1 MDPSASQHKAG
12 ASAAREALIGAAV
25 VIVAGILATTL
36 SQPQVLAKIPIQN
49 LLKNELHVDRTAN
62 AAFFFWIGL
71 PWYFKPFAGIFTD
84 AFPLFGSRRKSYILI
99 SATLATLAW
108 VGLYFT
114 PHTYSALLWMVTILD
129 FFMVVTSTV
138 VGAYLVEVAQ
148 KYSGSGRL
156 TALRQIV
163 SYGSIMAAG
172 PLGGILA
179 SMAFGFTLGISGAV
193 MFIIV
198 PVTIYFLHEQRIN
211 IDSKQM
217 LSNAREQLVHIG
229 TARTMWAA
237 TGLLAL
243 FYIAPGFST
252 ALFYRQQNAL
262 HMSTEVQ
269 GILQFLQGGGG
280 VLAAF
285 AYAWACKRLNL
296 RTLLLICIGLT
307 TITDLGYWFYNS
319 LSAARFIDTAYGI
332 GFTLAECALMDL
344 AVRATPKGNEG
355 LGYSLMLSVR
365 NLALFGTDAFGS
377 WLMDRY
383 HVAFNTLIS
392 WNAITTAITIPLV
405 LLLPLA
411 LVIKKDAEPLA
422 EPELPRTAV
431 QE

>member
-1 MDPSASQHKAG
+1 MDPASAEHKAG
-12 ASAAREALIGAAV
+12 SSAREALVGAAV
-25 VIVAGILATTL
+25 VIIAGILATSL
-36 SQPQVLAKIPIQN
+36 SQPQVLARIPIQN
-49 LLKNELHVDRTAN
+49 LLKNQLHVDRTAN

-99 SATLATLAW
+99 SATLASLSW

-114 PHTYSALLWMVTILD
+114 PHTYSKLLWMVTIID
-129 FFMVVTSTV
+129 FFMVITSTV

-148 KYSGSGRL
+148 KHSGSGRL
-156 TALRQIV
+156 TALRQVV
-163 SYGSIMAAG
+163 SYGSIMGAG
-172 PLGGILA
+172 PLGGYLA
-179 SMAFGFTLGISGAV
+179 SLAFGVTLAASGGV

-198 PVTIYFLHEQRIN
+198 PVTIFYLHEQRQK

-217 LSNAREQLVHIG
+217 LANARQQLKHIG

-243 FYIAPGFST
+243 FYIAPGYAT
-252 ALFYRQQNAL
+252 ALFYRQQNLL
-262 HMSTEVQ
+262 HMTTETQ
-269 GILQFLQGGGG
+269 GTLQFLSGAGG
-280 VLAAF
+280 VLAAIV
-285 AYAWACKRLNL
+285 YAWACKRLNL
-296 RTLLLICIGLT
+296 RSLLLICISLT
-307 TITDLGYWFYNS
+307 TVTDLGYWYYNS
-319 LSAARFIDTAYGI
+319 LALARVIDTVYGI

-365 NLALFGTDAFGS
+365 NLALFGTDALGS

-383 HVAFNTLIS
+383 HVAFNSLIT
-392 WNAITTAITIPLV
+392 WNAITTAVTIPLV

-411 LVIKKDAEPLA
+411 LVIKKDAEPLH
-422 EPELPRTAV
+422 EVELPHTAL